1 MDTRDQERW
10 QDPLQGKEGE
20 EKRKNG
26 EKYGQSKDERKEK
39 ISERSS
45 RRQWHVI
52 LRKELNFYIF
62 C

>member
-10 QDPLQGKEGE
+10 QDLLQSREGE
-20 EKRKNG
+20 EKRENG
-26 EKYGQSKDERKEK
+26 EKYGESKDERKE